1 MIGITDYGAYIPRLR
16 LNRMAI
22 YENMGWFAPA
32 IVMVAQGERSMCNWD
47 EDAITMAVT
56 ASKECLQQQRKENV
70 SGLMLASTTFPFA
83 DRQNAGIL
91 STALNL
97 RSDIMTADFTSS
109 QKAGTN
115 ALLAAIES
123 VKSGERD
130 NVLVSATDK
139 RETKPAYFH
148 EMWFG
153 DGAAAFLIGNK
164 DVIAEFKGSYS
175 VSYDFI
181 DHYRGALKRYDYN
194 WEERWVRDEGYSK
207 IIPEAVNG
215 LLTKLNITMAD
226 VDKLV
231 YPCFYKAE
239 HKKIAKKIGAEPEKV
254 ADNLH
259 DVCGDTGCAHP
270 MLMMTAA
277 LDDAKPG
284 DRILMA
290 SFGQGCSAFYFVV
303 TENILNLQTREKFKK
318 TLENKETTDQYPKF
332 LEFRDLVQPD
342 MGIRAEAPTQTAL
355 TTLWRRRKM
364 ILGLVGGKCS
374 KCQTPQ
380 FPKTEVCV
388 NPHCRARHTQ
398 ADYEFADTPAKIKTF
413 TGDLLAV
420 SVDPPHTYGMIQ
432 FEGGGRFMADFT
444 DCKLDELKVGL
455 PVYMVFRKRTEDKNR
470 GFVNYFW
477 KAAPVPGAA
486 EEMKKVRFDGQVAVI
501 TGAGGGLGRIYALEL
516 AKRGASVVVN
526 DLGSARDGSG
536 EGSATP
542 AQQVVDEIK
551 EFGGQAV
558 ANYDNVATPEGG
570 ENIIQTAVDTF
581 GRVDIVIN
589 NAGILRDKSF
599 VKMEPEHWQAVQ
611 AVHLNGAYSVSRP
624 AFKVMREQKFGR
636 IIMTTSGAGL
646 YGNFGQSNYSSAKMA
661 LVGLMNTLRI
671 EGQKYNINVNTIAPL
686 AGSRLT
692 EDIMPPDIFEKM
704 KPEFV
709 SPLVLYLAS
718 EACNQSGK
726 IFNAGMGYY
735 NRAAILT
742 SPGIQIGDA
751 QNPPTPEQVSENI
764 DKINDMD
771 GAELYDDANAAL
783 FGLVSPPQPKKESAG
798 GEEAGGSG
806 MSVKDVF
813 DRMPETFN
821 PDAAKGVDVVFQY
834 AISGSDG
841 GDWTVT
847 VKDGACEVAAGKA
860 EKPTCTLKMADGDF
874 LDMISGKLDPM
885 KAFTSGKLKIDGDV
899 MKSQLI
905 GKLFS
910 I

>member
-1 MIGITDYGAYIPRLR
+1 
-16 LNRMAI
+16 
-22 YENMGWFAPA
+22 
-32 IVMVAQGERSMCNWD
+32 
-47 EDAITMAVT
+47 
-56 ASKECLQQQRKENV
+56 
-70 SGLMLASTTFPFA
+70 
-83 DRQNAGIL
+83 
-91 STALNL
+91 
-97 RSDIMTADFTSS
+97 
-109 QKAGTN
+109 
-115 ALLAAIES
+115 
-123 VKSGERD
+123 
-130 NVLVSATDK
+130 
-139 RETKPAYFH
+139 
-148 EMWFG
+148 
-153 DGAAAFLIGNK
+153 
-164 DVIAEFKGSYS
+164 
-175 VSYDFI
+175 
-181 DHYRGALKRYDYN
+181 
-194 WEERWVRDEGYSK
+194 
-207 IIPEAVNG
+207 
-215 LLTKLNITMAD
+215 
-226 VDKLV
+226 
-231 YPCFYKAE
+231 
-239 HKKIAKKIGAEPEKV
+239 
-254 ADNLH
+254 
-259 DVCGDTGCAHP
+259 
-270 MLMMTAA
+270 
-277 LDDAKPG
+277 
-284 DRILMA
+284 
-290 SFGQGCSAFYFVV
+290 
-303 TENILNLQTREKFKK
+303 
-318 TLENKETTDQYPKF
+318 
-332 LEFRDLVQPD
+332 
-342 MGIRAEAPTQTAL
+342 
-355 TTLWRRRKM
+355 
-364 ILGLVGGKCS
+364 
-374 KCQTPQ
+374 
-380 FPKTEVCV
+380 
-388 NPHCRARHTQ
+388 
-398 ADYEFADTPAKIKTF
+398 
-413 TGDLLAV
+413 
-420 SVDPPHTYGMIQ
+420 
-432 FEGGGRFMADFT
+432 
-444 DCKLDELKVGL
+444 
-455 PVYMVFRKRTEDKNR
+455 MVFRKRTYDKTR

-599 VKMEPEHWQAVQ
+599 VKMAPEHWQAVQ
-611 AVHLNGAYSVSRP
+611 AVHLNGAYNVTRP

-661 LVGLMNTLRI
+661 LIGLMNTLRI

-764 DKINDMD
+764 DKINDMG
-771 GAELYDDANAAL
+771 GAEIYDDANAAL

-834 AISGSDG
+834 TISGSDG

-847 VKDGACEVAAGKA
+847 VKNGACEVAPGKA

-910 I
+910 L